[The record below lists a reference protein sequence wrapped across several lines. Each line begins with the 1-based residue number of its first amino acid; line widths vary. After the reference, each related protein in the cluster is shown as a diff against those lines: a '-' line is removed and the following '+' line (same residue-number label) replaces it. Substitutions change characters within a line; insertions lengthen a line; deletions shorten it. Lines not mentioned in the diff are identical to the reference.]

1 MEFAATEFTVKIFPT
16 GISRMRQEAN
26 LATAAVDRTACQT
39 AMSAQN
45 GIQRQLILTNKR
57 TDAVLPMPF
66 SGLRKELPDGYDKN
80 ARFSVR
86 ILMLLSMSP
95 SYLLDAQASSGRA
108 GIFLSISTTERR
120 AVRTTDSSAKTPLC
134 PPACPS
140 DTVSPVPA
148 NALLGKENRQPAKP
162 IPRRAPTT
170 YLPSSGSIYQS
181 NSGSEKLSGI
191 GAVDASGPSW
201 DRESLDGR

>member
-16 GISRMRQEAN
+16 GISRMRQETN
-26 LATAAVDRTACQT
+26 PTTVATDCTDYQT
-39 AMSAQN
+39 ARSAQN

-66 SGLRKELPDGYDKN
+66 SGFRKEMLDGYDKN

-86 ILMLLSMSP
+86 IASVVSMSP

-120 AVRTTDSSAKTPLC
+120 AVRPTDLSAKTPLG
-134 PPACPS
+134 PPACPG
-140 DTVSPVPA
+140 DAVSPVPA
-148 NALLGKENRQPAKP
+148 NALLGKKNRQPAKQ

-181 NSGSEKLSGI
+181 NTGSEKLSGI
-191 GAVDASGPSW
+191 ARDSGSDLSC
-201 DRESLDGR
+201 DRR